1 MIPRPGYQKD
11 YREVLDRYPSCCV
24 ILVSPDKALC
34 DEAARLAVS
43 VGISPKYVDSGLKYD
58 SKRYTEFGRYTAALN
73 PFMMPKTRKKLTLE
87 DAAARAFS
95 ISKMTATMIGM
106 ISPASQSGLI
116 ITDNRQRKYTSA
128 CCVIYLRFQ
137 ILIS

>member
-1 MIPRPGYQKD
+1 MIPRPGCQKD

-43 VGISPKYVDSGLKYD
+43 VGISPKYVD

>member
-1 MIPRPGYQKD
+1 MIPRPGCQKD

-73 PFMMPKTRKKLTLE
+73 PFMMPKQEKTDTGGR
-87 DAAARAFS
+87 
-95 ISKMTATMIGM
+95 G
-106 ISPASQSGLI
+106 SPCI
-116 ITDNRQRKYTSA
+116 
-128 CCVIYLRFQ
+128 
-137 ILIS
+137 

>member
-1 MIPRPGYQKD
+1 MIPRPGCQKD

-73 PFMMPKTRKKLTLE
+73 PFMMSKTRKKLTLE

>member
-1 MIPRPGYQKD
+1 M
-11 YREVLDRYPSCCV
+11 
-24 ILVSPDKALC
+24 
-34 DEAARLAVS
+34 
-43 VGISPKYVDSGLKYD
+43 KYD

-95 ISKMTATMIGM
+95 ISEMTAAMIEM

-116 ITDNRQRKYTSA
+116 ITDNRQRCISSA
-128 CCVIYLRFQ
+128 CCLLFTCGFRF
-137 ILIS
+137 